1 MIVKLYIGLA
11 LSFFIV
17 IFTLQNVEVVTIK
30 FLLWELSIS
39 RAIMIFLVLAI
50 GILLGWAFSEVA
62 HHRKR

>member
-1 MIVKLYIGLA
+1 MFAKLNFGLV
-11 LSFFIV
+11 LLFLIV

-30 FLLWELSIS
+30 FFFWEASIS

-50 GILLGWAFSEVA
+50 GILLGWAFGEVV